1 MHINVLE
8 RKAAFIGI
16 RMYWQKRS
24 FKHIRVVSDNSTTIV
39 YINNKGDIKSK
50 KCNELAKEIWLWSF
64 RNNYFISAAHIPG
77 KQLLKQT
84 SFLENLT
91 IIQTSILTLGYI
103 LKLLKCL
110 ATQKLIFL
118 LPG

>member
-1 MHINVLE
+1 
-8 RKAAFIGI
+8 
-16 RMYWQKRS
+16 MYCQKRS
-24 FKHIRVVSDNSTTIV
+24 FKHIRVMSDNSTAIV

-50 KCNELAKEIWLWSF
+50 KCNELAEEIWLWSF
-64 RNNYFISAAHIPG
+64 KNNYFISAADIPG
-77 KQLLKQT
+77 KQLLKET

-103 LKLLKCL
+103 LKLLKIL
-110 ATQKLIFL
+110 ATQKFIFL